1 MCPSPT
7 LLLAARALDR
17 WGQIAPTW
25 MVPRT
30 EGVASTG
37 QVSSPT
43 KPSHCH
49 VDVLPPKETLDRI
62 QSGLS
67 RHGNVTTAPSSPIPP
82 ALAPL
87 SPSPPTS
94 LFLRWCFC
102 SDSISISVSPT
113 H

>member
-1 MCPSPT
+1 MQGRRWDMCPSPA
-7 LLLAARALDR
+7 LLLAAHALDL

-49 VDVLPPKETLDRI
+49 VDVLPPKETLDHI

-67 RHGNVTTAPSSPIPP
+67 HHGNVTTAPSRPIPP
-82 ALAPL
+82 PPAPL
-87 SPSPPTS
+87 SPSPSPH
-94 LFLRWCFC
+94 LPLPLLVFLL
-102 SDSISISVSPT
+102 
-113 H
+113 